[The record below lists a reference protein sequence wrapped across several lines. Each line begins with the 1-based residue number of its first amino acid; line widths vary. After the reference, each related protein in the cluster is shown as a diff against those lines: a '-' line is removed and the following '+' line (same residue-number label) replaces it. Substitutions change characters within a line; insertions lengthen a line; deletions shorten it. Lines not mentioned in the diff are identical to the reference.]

1 MKDILEKLKKLQK
14 YVEKKETYQELLDM
28 GVDSYVEEKI
38 GKRSTFTDKEPV
50 KEIAEAPK
58 EIERNYKYLIF
69 AILTTIVEV
78 IAIIATFSSSLL
90 SDPGLLP
97 FLGLISL
104 VIIAGIYGTVK
115 LYINDK
121 DDRDYYD
128 SYLKK
133 CEEVRAQNK
142 KYSDEYKTKMANYK
156 AKLSKH
162 QAECAEY
169 DRKRAELEVE
179 YPKICAILEKN
190 IETVNKNIALYGTGI
205 GERYHNF
212 EKLEMI
218 IRIIENGRA
227 DSLKEAL
234 NIYEEDAHR
243 RKVEREEQ
251 TRTLLSLQEA
261 NEKYDEIRRR
271 CRNCSHYYTCSTKYL
286 DNCSAYVPKK
296 SWY

>member
-1 MKDILEKLKKLQK
+1 MKDILEKLKKLQE

-58 EIERNYKYLIF
+58 EIKRNYKYLIF
-69 AILTTIVEV
+69 AILATIVEV
-78 IAIIATFSSSLL
+78 IVIIATFSSSLL
-90 SDPGLLP
+90 SNLGLLIL
-97 FLGLISL
+97 FLA
-104 VIIAGIYGTVK
+104 IIIVPCIWGTVN
-115 LYINDK
+115 LYIADK
-121 DDRDYYD
+121 SDRRYYNL
-128 SYLKK
+128 YLEK

-190 IETVNKNIALYGTGI
+190 IETVNKNIALYSTGI
-205 GERYHNF
+205 GERYHDF

-251 TRTLLSLQEA
+251 TRTLLSLREA
-261 NEKYDEIRRR
+261 NERAENEREEAQRR
-271 CRNCSHYYTCSTKYL
+271 CWHCRHELTCSTKYL
-286 DNCSAYVPKK
+286 VNCSAYDPR
-296 SWY
+296 